1 MTQVSGDPQL
11 RADLCQVKIPQLT
24 RHFHWTQL
32 FVGFICW
39 ELASTSWRDGKGDP
53 ENPRSSWSTGEK
65 CTEVSLPISFT
76 ICTKFI
82 RLRVKTQSTLQGAV
96 CVARTNVGKSEES
109 QRHRG
114 QGQSVPRGPSGENKS
129 GLTKNVHQPNPT
141 LWGLRTNQASGTFW
155 VTVPS
160 SVK

>member
-11 RADLCQVKIPQLT
+11 RADLCQVKIPRLT

-32 FVGFICW
+32 FAGFSCW

-53 ENPRSSWSTGEK
+53 ENPRSSWSTSEK
-65 CTEVSLPISFT
+65 CTEVSVSISFT

-82 RLRVKTQSTLQGAV
+82 RLRVKIQSTLQGAM
-96 CVARTNVGKSEES
+96 CVSRTNVGKSEES

-129 GLTKNVHQPNPT
+129 CLTKNVH
-141 LWGLRTNQASGTFW
+141 
-155 VTVPS
+155 
-160 SVK
+160 